1 MIIELQQARPE
12 EHIKIIFKA
21 KEMLWLLIFANRKF
35 NFITCIHS
43 SFHSRRFKFK
53 VWPNDL
59 FKTLHTYFTDRFL
72 SIQTSLRRDISRKT
86 HLNFDKS
93 ASK

>member
-43 SFHSRRFKFK
+43 SFHSCRFKFK
-53 VWPNDL
+53 VWPKDL
-59 FKTLHTYFTDRFL
+59 FKNLHNYFID
-72 SIQTSLRRDISRKT
+72 DGVVEV
-86 HLNFDKS
+86 
-93 ASK
+93 